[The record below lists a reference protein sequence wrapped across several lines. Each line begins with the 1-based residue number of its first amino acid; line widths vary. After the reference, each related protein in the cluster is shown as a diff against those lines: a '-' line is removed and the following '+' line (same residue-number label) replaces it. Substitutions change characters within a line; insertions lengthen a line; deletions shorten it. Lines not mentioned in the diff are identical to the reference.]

1 MKIPLVSAFLE
12 DDVYETRLTDK
23 FMENVICNEDHFYHR
38 TARALTQQQL
48 EPIVYYLS
56 QEKSLKKF
64 THKYGHTIIRVPS
77 KRINFFHE
85 PIVYS
90 SQLIDLMK
98 DFEICDFVS
107 GYYIKYKI
115 PDMFDYSVFKL
126 HKKIPLLTRWTGG
139 NHKWLFPLRK
149 SIKKAALQRC
159 DKILASSTN
168 EISVLESVFD
178 IPKEKISQL
187 IFPTDFSIFKKRDK
201 YEAAEKISLDPNF
214 RYLLYVGR
222 LVKNKG
228 IELMLNV
235 FKEIQS
241 HEADIKLIIVG
252 HGPLLEFIKS
262 FSKQHNLE
270 NKIILPG
277 RLTHDIICYYYNVS
291 TALLNIGMSGGVA
304 NVIVEASASGLPI
317 INTDAGASREYV
329 NEQNRNGILI
339 QPGNKDD
346 LKNAIQTILDTEN
359 SFKNGNTDFL
369 NEFTYETFG
378 KKLSSIYSELLSK

>member
-149 SIKKAALQRC
+149 SIKKG
-159 DKILASSTN
+159 I
-168 EISVLESVFD
+168 
-178 IPKEKISQL
+178 
-187 IFPTDFSIFKKRDK
+187 
-201 YEAAEKISLDPNF
+201 
-214 RYLLYVGR
+214 
-222 LVKNKG
+222 KNKG
-228 IELMLNV
+228 YSL
-235 FKEIQS
+235 KY
-241 HEADIKLIIVG
+241 K
-252 HGPLLEFIKS
+252 IKS
-262 FSKQHNLE
+262 MSIYN
-270 NKIILPG
+270 G
-277 RLTHDIICYYYNVS
+277 RLQQPPTRNLPSAYQKVS
-291 TALLNIGMSGGVA
+291 K
-304 NVIVEASASGLPI
+304 
-317 INTDAGASREYV
+317 
-329 NEQNRNGILI
+329 
-339 QPGNKDD
+339 KDF
-346 LKNAIQTILDTEN
+346 IFEFEN
-359 SFKNGNTDFL
+359 
-369 NEFTYETFG
+369 
-378 KKLSSIYSELLSK
+378 